1 MLLLRLLGS
10 MKNLKVK
17 QSTCES
23 EARCVVMNQH
33 NKMTGLLITAPN
45 GDEPQIGAQDAQ
57 RNALVKMNSGKTNNS
72 TRTTRR

>member
-10 MKNLKVK
+10 VKNFKAT
-17 QSTCES
+17 QSTYES

-33 NKMTGLLITAPN
+33 KMTGLLITALN

-57 RNALVKMNSGKTNNS
+57 RNALVKMNSGKTNNN